1 MSSEEFN
8 SMKNKGLLWNLL
20 LESGKFNNI
29 SEENVHQVKNDFE
42 NKIQKVL
49 SNSNTSSDTLV
60 ILNKRLLENMS
71 LELEK
76 YKRNPIT
83 RKDVSGERQKVFEK
97 NMETKQNEFKEF
109 INNDKPKEL
118 SFKEEIDSPI
128 GTEMEQLMSDAVKRR
143 EQQLKIVLQN
153 QDQGQEQNQNKA
165 ETWINSDNNN
175 INNVNIKIGDTTN
188 LTDQSI
194 ETVEKRVSFK
204 EDTTDFMSQ
213 LKVEPLQKESDI
225 MMLVKRLE
233 EKIQKIEE
241 NQSLILKNLNISH

>member
-225 MMLVKRLE
+225 MTLVKRLE

-241 NQSLILKNLNISH
+241 NQSLIIQKLNISH